1 MFLDIDIAVL
11 ELLNGSSSSFLDGLM
26 ATLTSGYTWIPLY
39 VSLLYLVINNSD
51 NMTKIGLVVGAAIVC
66 VVLSGGLC
74 DYIVKPIVGR
84 LRPVND
90 PALYG
95 IIHGVTGVSSND
107 YSFFSSHSANTMS
120 LAVFFSLL
128 VRNRKLFISLLV
140 WSLTNCYTRLYLGMH
155 YPSDVLVGILWGVII
170 GFFVFYVY
178 SKVYYKVFPDIEFIS
193 TQYTS
198 NGYAI
203 ATVDIVILV
212 IVLTYIYAI
221 LRALI
226 VQ

>member
-1 MFLDIDIAVL
+1 MLLDIDIAVL
-11 ELLNGSSSSFLDGLM
+11 ELLNGSSSSFFDGLM
-26 ATLTSGYTWIPLY
+26 ATLTSGFTWIPLY

-51 NMTKIGLVVGAAIVC
+51 NMTKIGLVVGAAILC
-66 VVLSGGLC
+66 VVLCGGLC

-95 IIHGVTGVSSND
+95 VIQGVAGVSGND

-128 VRNRKLFISLLV
+128 VRNRKLFIALIV

-170 GFFVFYVY
+170 GFFVFYIY
-178 SKVYYKVFPDIEFIS
+178 SKVYYKVFPDVEYIS

-212 IVLTYIYAI
+212 IILTYIYAI
-221 LRALI
+221 LCALI
-226 VQ
+226 IQ

>member
-1 MFLDIDIAVL
+1 MLLDVDIAIL
-11 ELLNGSSSSFLDGLM
+11 EVLNGSSSSFLDGLM
-26 ATLTSGYTWIPLY
+26 VTLTSGITWIPLY
-39 VSLLYLVINNSD
+39 LSLLYLVINNSD
-51 NMTKIGLVVGAAIVC
+51 NMAKIGLVVGAAILC
-66 VVLSGGLC
+66 VVLSGGVS

-84 LRPVND
+84 LRPIND

-95 IIHGVTGVSSND
+95 VIHGVTGVTSND

-128 VRNRKLFISLLV
+128 VKDRKLFIALLV

-155 YPSDVLVGILWGVII
+155 YPSDVLVGILWGVMC
-170 GFFVFYVY
+170 GFL
-178 SKVYYKVFPDIEFIS
+178 VYYIYSRLYYKLFPDVEFIS
-193 TQYTS
+193 TQYTP
-198 NGYAI
+198 NGFTI
-203 ATVDIVILV
+203 ATVDIVILT

-226 VQ
+226 IQ